1 MMENMYNDDDRQYL
15 QMMQENI
22 NRMSCNSSNCKAWLI
37 TIVAAM
43 LAVGCNITDLH
54 WWLLLTIA
62 PILIFWYL
70 DSFYL
75 SLERG
80 MRNRQREF
88 LNKAREYYA
97 HSVETDEMKREKLL
111 KDYQEALY
119 NFTPKMDED
128 NDLSKGFV
136 STMDR
141 KFSKSI
147 LPVYGTLLIIVCFI
161 TAIVNWS
168 SIKSFL

>member
-97 HSVETDEMKREKLL
+97 HSVETDEMKRKKLL
-111 KDYQEALY
+111 KRL
-119 NFTPKMDED
+119 FIISRLKWMKIMICPKVLFPLWIENSQSQFCQFME
-128 NDLSKGFV
+128 L
-136 STMDR
+136 
-141 KFSKSI
+141 
-147 LPVYGTLLIIVCFI
+147 C
-161 TAIVNWS
+161 
-168 SIKSFL
+168 

>member
-88 LNKAREYYA
+88 LNKARE
-97 HSVETDEMKREKLL
+97 
-111 KDYQEALY
+111 
-119 NFTPKMDED
+119 
-128 NDLSKGFV
+128 
-136 STMDR
+136 
-141 KFSKSI
+141 
-147 LPVYGTLLIIVCFI
+147 
-161 TAIVNWS
+161 
-168 SIKSFL
+168 